1 MNVKK
6 LSSPLL
12 LFTILFSIIVL
23 SGCIPTIQRFYFA
36 PTVMGTVLDMQTL
49 KPIANAKVSYAES
62 DEEAVLT
69 KEDGTFTLPS
79 ISRIEASILMAG
91 HALNEHRIHVTHRTG
106 SADTYVTGSLR
117 SIYEEFFDSVVI
129 FIDTKPDAISKRI
142 KPEHV
147 DYALLRTG
155 LYPHSTFGQ
164 CDIPLGYLALGALN
178 SSRKLYWTQSF
189 GLNPM
194 INKTMVQKSYDDV
207 EMLWRDFSNSCEL
220 EFEDKMEVYEM
231 VGLVIDEVSEVL
243 RPTTD
248 N

>member
-1 MNVKK
+1 MNIKK
-6 LSSPLL
+6 RPSPLL

-49 KPIANAKVSYAES
+49 KPIANAKVSYAEI
-62 DEEAVLT
+62 DEESVLT
-69 KEDGTFTLPS
+69 KEDGTFILPS
-79 ISRIEASILMAG
+79 ISRVEASFLMVG
-91 HALNEHRIHVTHRTG
+91 HALNTHRIHVIHSSG
-106 SADTYVTGSLR
+106 SADTYVTGTLR
-117 SIYEEFFDSVVI
+117 SIYEEFIDSVVI
-129 FIDTKPDAISKRI
+129 LIDTKPYAISKKI
-142 KPEHV
+142 KSEHV
-147 DYALLRTG
+147 DYALLKTG

-164 CDIPLGYLALGALN
+164 CDIPLGYSALGALN
-178 SSRKLYWTQSF
+178 SARKLYWTQSF

-194 INKTMVQKSYDDV
+194 INKARVQKSYDDV

-220 EFEDKMEVYEM
+220 KFEDKMKVYEM
-231 VGLVIDEVSEVL
+231 VGLVIDEVSEVI